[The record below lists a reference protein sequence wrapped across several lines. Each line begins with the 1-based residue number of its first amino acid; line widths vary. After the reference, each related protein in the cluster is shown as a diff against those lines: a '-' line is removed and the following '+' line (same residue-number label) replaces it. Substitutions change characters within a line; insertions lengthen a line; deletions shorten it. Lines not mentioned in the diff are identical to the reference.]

1 MRFEALEQEARAE
14 WEELQ
19 QGGQPLILVG
29 SATCG
34 RSAGAL
40 AVLEAFQRELD
51 GSNTDANIVE
61 TGCPGLCYTEPLIAV
76 GKPGQPMIWYRDVT
90 PEIVKEIVEC
100 YLLGDD
106 PLAAHALGTTGEG
119 SVEGIGR
126 LYDLPV
132 FKPQTR
138 RVLRNCGL
146 IDPTNINHYIA
157 NGGYQALHK
166 SLFEMAPDQVVD
178 EVTRSGLRGLGG
190 GGFPAG
196 RKWESCRVV
205 PGDEK
210 YVICNADE
218 GDPGSFQ
225 DRSVLEGD
233 PHSLLEG
240 MIVAGYA
247 VGAHMGYIYVRSEY
261 PLAVERLQIAIAQAR
276 EKGVL
281 GEKILESEFSFDLE
295 IFQGAG
301 AFVCGESTALVIS
314 IEGGRGMPLPL
325 PRPRTTEEG
334 LWGKPTLLNNVKT
347 YANVNE
353 IITRGADWFA
363 SVGTEKSRGT
373 AIFSIT
379 GKVENCVLIEVPMGI
394 TLREIIFDIGGG
406 IPDGKAFKA
415 VQTGGPSGGC
425 LPEDMLDTPVDFD
438 SLNAAGSIMGSGGMV
453 VMDEDTC
460 MVDVARYFL
469 DFTQKESCGKCGP
482 CRLGT
487 RQMLEILTD
496 ITEKRGKPGD
506 LNLLEE
512 LGDAVKE
519 GSICGLGQTA
529 PNAVLTTLRHF
540 RDEYEAHINDD
551 ACPARMCREFVYF
564 RVIPELCVGCRL
576 CAKACPQQS
585 IQGEQ
590 KKVHVIDQSDCIHC
604 GMCFEA
610 CPPRISAVEKLTGAE
625 ALVAD

>member
-14 WEELQ
+14 WEGLQ
-19 QGGQPLILVG
+19 QGKQPLILVG

-51 GSNTDANIVE
+51 ESNTDANIVE
-61 TGCPGLCYTEPLIAV
+61 TGCPGLCYTEPLIGV

-90 PEIVKEIVEC
+90 PEIAKEIVEC

-106 PLAAHALGTTGEG
+106 PLAKYALGTTGDG

-132 FKPQTR
+132 LKPQTR
-138 RVLRNCGL
+138 RVLRNCGF
-146 IDPTNINHYIA
+146 IDPANINHYIA

-166 SLFEMAPDQVVD
+166 SLFELAPDQVVD

-281 GEKILESEFSFDLE
+281 GEKILGSEYSFDLE

-314 IEGGRGMPLPL
+314 I
-325 PRPRTTEEG
+325 
-334 LWGKPTLLNNVKT
+334 
-347 YANVNE
+347 
-353 IITRGADWFA
+353 
-363 SVGTEKSRGT
+363 
-373 AIFSIT
+373 
-379 GKVENCVLIEVPMGI
+379 
-394 TLREIIFDIGGG
+394 
-406 IPDGKAFKA
+406 
-415 VQTGGPSGGC
+415 
-425 LPEDMLDTPVDFD
+425 
-438 SLNAAGSIMGSGGMV
+438 
-453 VMDEDTC
+453 
-460 MVDVARYFL
+460 
-469 DFTQKESCGKCGP
+469 
-482 CRLGT
+482 
-487 RQMLEILTD
+487 
-496 ITEKRGKPGD
+496 
-506 LNLLEE
+506 
-512 LGDAVKE
+512 
-519 GSICGLGQTA
+519 
-529 PNAVLTTLRHF
+529 
-540 RDEYEAHINDD
+540 
-551 ACPARMCREFVYF
+551 
-564 RVIPELCVGCRL
+564 
-576 CAKACPQQS
+576 
-585 IQGEQ
+585 
-590 KKVHVIDQSDCIHC
+590 
-604 GMCFEA
+604 
-610 CPPRISAVEKLTGAE
+610 
-625 ALVAD
+625 